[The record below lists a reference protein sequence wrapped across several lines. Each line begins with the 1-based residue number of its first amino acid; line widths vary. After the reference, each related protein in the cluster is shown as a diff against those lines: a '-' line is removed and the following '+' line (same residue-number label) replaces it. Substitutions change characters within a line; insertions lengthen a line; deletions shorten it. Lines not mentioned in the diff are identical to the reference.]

1 MQLRNGTRSARK
13 SENMNAGESA
23 GTAIARAGQ
32 RPSGHN
38 HGEAAHAQLGSRIR
52 ELVGNL
58 MRDVLAA
65 LATASATDIAEL
77 LARSGDVS
85 WKRAARARA
94 TQRYSPPRSVPASGD
109 PNDDADTKP
118 PVVPADPFD
127 ITSPGQLLAS
137 PDAILPRTLETPI
150 LDPPIQAA
158 SPAPVAPPAAERE
171 AEPESST
178 ALRDADADAA
188 SERRP
193 KVVLRAGE
201 RLLSA
206 TGSGVVIR
214 RERRTA
220 PKE

>member
-13 SENMNAGESA
+13 SENMNA
-23 GTAIARAGQ
+23 
-32 RPSGHN
+32 
-38 HGEAAHAQLGSRIR
+38 AHAQLRPRIR

-94 TQRYSPPRSVPASGD
+94 TQRYAPPQSVPALSES
-109 PNDDADTKP
+109 NDDSDTKP
-118 PVVPADPFD
+118 PALPADPFD

-137 PDAILPRTLETPI
+137 PDAILPRTLETPF
-150 LDPPIQAA
+150 LDLPVQAPIQPP
-158 SPAPVAPPAAERE
+158 SSAPVGPPTAEKE

-178 ALRDADADAA
+178 ALRDVDADAA

>member
-13 SENMNAGESA
+13 SENVN
-23 GTAIARAGQ
+23 
-32 RPSGHN
+32 
-38 HGEAAHAQLGSRIR
+38 AAHAQLGPRIR
-52 ELVGNL
+52 ELVGSL

-94 TQRYSPPRSVPASGD
+94 TQRYAPPQPVQALSD
-109 PNDDADTKP
+109 PNDDSDTKP
-118 PVVPADPFD
+118 PAVPTDPFD

-137 PDAILPRTLETPI
+137 PDAILPRTLQTPI
-150 LDPPIQAA
+150 LDLPIQAA
-158 SPAPVAPPAAERE
+158 SPAPVGPLATERE

-178 ALRDADADAA
+178 ALRDVDGDAA